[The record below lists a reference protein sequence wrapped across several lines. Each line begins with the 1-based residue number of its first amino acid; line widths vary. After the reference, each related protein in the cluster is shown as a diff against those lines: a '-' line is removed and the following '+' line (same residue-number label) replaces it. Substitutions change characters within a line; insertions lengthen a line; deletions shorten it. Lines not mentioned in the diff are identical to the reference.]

1 LRGGGGVFQEKTGGN
16 AVNLTNLHRVDT
28 KSRRNSPFPLLF
40 CWILMKSNKKR
51 LNFLHSQRKS
61 KRFACLQSFLHK
73 SHVIRR
79 KSKIFFK
86 YYAAS

>member
-1 LRGGGGVFQEKTGGN
+1 MQAKESFCAAAGGVFQEKTGGN

-28 KSRRNSPFPLLF
+28 KSRRISPFPLLF

-61 KRFACLQSFLHK
+61 KRFCLFT
-73 SHVIRR
+73 VI
-79 KSKIFFK
+79 S
-86 YYAAS
+86 S

>member
-1 LRGGGGVFQEKTGGN
+1 MILWNILKRTDNASERIVLRGGGGVFQEKTGGN

-28 KSRRNSPFPLLF
+28 KSRRISPFPLLF

-61 KRFACLQSFLHK
+61 KRFCLFT
-73 SHVIRR
+73 VI
-79 KSKIFFK
+79 S
-86 YYAAS
+86 S